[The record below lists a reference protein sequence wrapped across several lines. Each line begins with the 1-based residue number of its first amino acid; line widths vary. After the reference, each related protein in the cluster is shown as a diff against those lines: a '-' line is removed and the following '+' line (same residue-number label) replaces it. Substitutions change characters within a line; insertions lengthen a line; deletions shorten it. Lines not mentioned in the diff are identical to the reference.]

1 VTDVSAPDRRTLVG
15 RADELARLE
24 RVVERARRGHRAVAL
39 VGGEAGIGKTR
50 LVTELGRRAGDS
62 GALVL
67 VGGCLDLDDGGIP
80 YAPVVEALGPLLAA
94 VDDDGSDHL
103 GLTMRRALE
112 RAGAGQPVLFVI
124 EDVHW
129 ADRST
134 RDLIAYLATAGPELP
149 LALVV
154 TYRSDDLHAGHPLRR
169 FRAELERRP
178 HVVHVR
184 LARFGRAD
192 VAQLLT
198 IVLGGAPRPEVV
210 DTIFRRSEGNPFFVE
225 ELALAGTATT
235 EEELP
240 PLLRDVLMSRVEQ
253 LSSSTQAVLRIA
265 AVGGRR
271 IDHDRLAAV
280 AELDDAALT
289 HAVREAQAANVIT
302 VDPSRRRYEFR
313 HALLHEAVYSDVLP
327 GERSRY
333 HVRYAEAIGAGTG
346 TRRIE
351 EWAELAHHWRVAGQK
366 EPALVATLEAA
377 LAADAGYAPSEA
389 YQYYELALQLWSGLD
404 EPPRAAALDYDD
416 LLMRTADSAS
426 RTGAFGRAV
435 ELTTAAIEAVDA
447 DLDPTAAGLLHER
460 RAWFLWRTGLR
471 AEALDE
477 YGAAVRLVPASPA
490 SQARARVLAAYADA
504 LERRGRYAEA
514 CDVATDAIDIALDV
528 GSTFDEGH
536 ARHMFGLALA
546 ALGQTEAGI
555 IELHRARVLAERNG
569 DVADVAGTYV
579 HLWRVLSENGRAEEM
594 VHLAADAAEFCRAAD
609 LTVASVLLDCL
620 GAAFLLQLGRWDEA
634 RARLDHE
641 EVGGVTAAVWNLVRG
656 LLAVEQ
662 GELDAGREHLET
674 ARYLSAQVHDGR
686 INGLL
691 YRGLAELALW
701 QGRPT
706 DALDTILTGLT
717 LTGDEELQARL
728 VALGLRA
735 DADVAERQRAA
746 GQTRPA
752 PTPPELLD
760 ALARLGEL
768 AEARQAPWASEV
780 RASAEL
786 GAAERTRRAGT
797 SDPERWADVVRRWD
811 ALGFP
816 SPAAYARWR
825 LADAT
830 LARGRRTDAAPL
842 WREAHAAAVRLGV
855 AGLVAAIEAAA
866 GRAAVP
872 LTDEGEEPAPYGLTA
887 RELEVLVLVAAGQT
901 NRQIGEALFISEKTA
916 SVHVS
921 HILAKL
927 DASSRAQAAALASR
941 LGLAGRP

>member
-1 VTDVSAPDRRTLVG
+1 LVG

-24 RVVERARRGHRAVAL
+24 RVVDRARRGHRAVAL

-50 LVTELGRRAGDS
+50 LVTELGRRAADD

-94 VDDDGSDHL
+94 IDDDHTDHI

-112 RAGAGQPVLFVI
+112 RAGVGQAVLLVI

-184 LARFGRAD
+184 LARFARAD

-198 IVLGGAPRPEVV
+198 NVLGGAPAPDVV

-225 ELALAGTATT
+225 ELALAGTTT

-240 PLLRDVLMSRVEQ
+240 PLLRDVLMSRLEH
-253 LSSSTQAVLRIA
+253 LSDGTRVVLRIA

-280 AELDDAALT
+280 AELDDAVLT
-289 HAVREAQAANVIT
+289 EAVREAQAANVIT
-302 VDPSRRRYEFR
+302 VDPARRRYEFR

-346 TRRIE
+346 ARRIE
-351 EWAELAHHWRVAGQK
+351 DWAELAHHWRMAGHT

-404 EPPRAAALDYDD
+404 EPPTAAALGYDD
-416 LLMRTADSAS
+416 LLLRTADSAS
-426 RTGAFGRAV
+426 RTGAFRRAV
-435 ELTTAAIEAVDA
+435 ELTTAAIDRVDP
-447 DLDPTAAGLLHER
+447 DLDPAAAGLLHER
-460 RAWFLWRTGLR
+460 RAWFLWRAGLQ

-477 YGAAVRLVPASPA
+477 YGAAVQLVPPAPA

-514 CDVATDAIDIALDV
+514 CDVATDAIDIALEV
-528 GSTFDEGH
+528 GSAFDEGH

-546 ALGQTEAGI
+546 ALGQTEAGVS
-555 IELHRARVLAERNG
+555 ELHRARVLAERNG

-594 VHLAADAAEFCRAAD
+594 VRLAADAAEFCRAAD
-609 LTVASVLLDCL
+609 LTVARILLDCL

-634 RARLDHE
+634 RARLDQE
-641 EVGGVTAAVWNLVRG
+641 EVGGVTAAVWSLVRG

-662 GELDAGREHLET
+662 GELNAGREHLET
-674 ARYLSAQVHDGR
+674 ARYLSAQVYDGR

-701 QGRPT
+701 QGRPD

-717 LTGDEELQARL
+717 FTGDEELQARL

-752 PTPPELLD
+752 PTPSQLID
-760 ALARLGEL
+760 ALERLDER

-780 RASAEL
+780 RACAEM
-786 GAAERTRRAGT
+786 GQAERTRHDGA

-816 SPAAYARWR
+816 SPATYARWR

-830 LARGRRTDAAPL
+830 LATGRRTDAVPL
-842 WREAHAAAVRLGV
+842 WREAHRAAVRLG
-855 AGLVAAIEAAA
+855 AGGLVRAIEASA
-866 GRAAVP
+866 GRAAVA

-887 RELEVLVLVAAGQT
+887 RELEVLTLVAAGQT

-927 DASSRAQAAALASR
+927 DASTRAQAAALASR